1 MHIARLWLFP
11 IDVSIE
17 AVSSVKVLADVPSDV
32 LLESETTPRVLVHE
46 FSNVHDIL
54 VEKNEC
60 STLLIHQVMKL
71 GFRNVLQV
79 IFDLKID
86 LFPLLQAIQDFSN
99 DPNRVEE
106 QVDPRD
112 DLVAF
117 VLLAVVSEVS
127 HDSRRDSC
135 LTEDDGEVGGVFV
148 ELSDKEYPLRFPVH
162 IAAVPTSQND

>member
-1 MHIARLWLFP
+1 MHVARPRLFS

-17 AVSSVKVLADVPSDV
+17 AVPSVKVLADVSSDV
-32 LLESETTPRVLVHE
+32 LLESETAPRVLVHE

-86 LFPLLQAIQDFSN
+86 FFPLLQAIQDLSN
-99 DPNRVEE
+99 GPNRVEE
-106 QVDPRD
+106 QVDSRD
-112 DLVAF
+112 DLVTF
-117 VLLAVVSEVS
+117 ILLAVVSEVS
-127 HDSRRDSC
+127 HNSRRHSR
-135 LTEDDGEVGGVFV
+135 LTEDNGEVGGVFV
-148 ELSDKEYPLRFPVH
+148 ELGD
-162 IAAVPTSQND
+162 

>member
-1 MHIARLWLFP
+1 MHVARPRLFS

-17 AVSSVKVLADVPSDV
+17 AVPSVKVLADVPSDV
-32 LLESETTPRVLVHE
+32 LLECETTPRVLVHE

-86 LFPLLQAIQDFSN
+86 FFPLLQAIQNLSN

-127 HDSRRDSC
+127 HNSRRHSR
-135 LTEDDGEVGGVFV
+135 LTEDNGEVGGVFV
-148 ELSDKEYPLRFPVH
+148 ELGD
-162 IAAVPTSQND
+162 